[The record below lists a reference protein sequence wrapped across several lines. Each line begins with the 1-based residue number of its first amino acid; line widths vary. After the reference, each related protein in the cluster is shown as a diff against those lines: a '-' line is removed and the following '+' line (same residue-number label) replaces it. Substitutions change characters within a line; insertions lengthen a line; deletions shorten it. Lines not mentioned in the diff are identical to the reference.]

1 MLKREPRRAGGVA
14 AGDAADASQRGAK
27 KEGEAPTVCPRG
39 HSPTGERAYLSSS
52 RRPRVCVSIY
62 ILRLVKKNNN
72 NKCPF
77 PVLPSSGEPTATYL
91 LNILPWNGCFRR
103 HTTGW
108 SQGGPGVGMGRGG
121 RGRGGGREGRGGVQV
136 NMREA
141 GESRWTEARAAP
153 HESRESFVRPA
164 GGHGETER
172 LTVLGRFP
180 TF

>member
-1 MLKREPRRAGGVA
+1 MP
-14 AGDAADASQRGAK
+14 
-27 KEGEAPTVCPRG
+27 
-39 HSPTGERAYLSSS
+39 LSSS
-52 RRPRVCVSIY
+52 ALIRRAYGNISAERPPVEWV
-62 ILRLVKKNNN
+62 LQKAHDRLV
-72 NKCPF
+72 PGRTGGGDGQRWT
-77 PVLPSSGEPTATYL
+77 GE
-91 LNILPWNGCFRR
+91 
-103 HTTGW
+103 
-108 SQGGPGVGMGRGG
+108 
-121 RGRGGGREGRGGVQV
+121 GGGREGRGGVQV